1 MKKHFYRVALCALAC
16 SANIALAQDYIA
28 ATYDLDADGTNQFNL
43 CANLWGSAGP
53 TYMLDGSMDASN
65 NPASGSVQMVCSLD
79 GVVGDNFVSK
89 YGFADTNAFAF
100 TNLEFDIFWAANSP
114 TSAWYFG
121 PFYGHLDLFYTTDSG
136 TIDPGQGDSLDIHL
150 TDAGHW
156 MHVIRPVP
164 ITVNTLVNGIL
175 IKMYCGGYGNPTA
188 GTVTYWVD
196 NIKLTGR
203 KPPVTA
209 PTLAIEKSVPGMRIW
224 ASLIGNDYQRDE
236 IVTVNNDHGWYNS
249 TPRTYSLTL
258 ASFPDQ
264 THVNFQAHMFLI
276 PLSGMLAGD
285 LPSNA
290 YEDYHASNIVQ
301 VAIINAGNGTT
312 TGRFMV
318 KTNASQ
324 TDGDMRTVG
333 TLGVVTNAAGAL
345 GTWTVTF
352 SDNTHATLTA
362 PGGTSNS
369 FALPEDMTLFQ
380 GPLAVYFGVDPNST
394 VDTGQ
399 SATFSRIQ
407 ITGTD
412 PINDNMT
419 SLNSSTWQVISMD
432 MPGTVFV
439 PADSAFWI
447 SWLQESGF
455 GLVTNASLSTP
466 VSSWGNIG
474 LAPTNIWIKSEVLV
488 STTNLVTGGKE
499 FFRAMGTS
507 P

>member
-43 CANLWGSAGP
+43 CHNLWGSAGP
-53 TYMLDGSMDASN
+53 TYMLDGSLDASN

-79 GVVGDNFVSK
+79 GVGDDNFVSK

-121 PFYGHLDLFYTTDSG
+121 PFYGHLDFGYTTDTG
-136 TIDPGQGDSLDIHL
+136 TIDPSQSFDIHL

-156 MHVIRPVP
+156 VHEVMPVP
-164 ITVNTLVNGIL
+164 VTVNSLVNGIYM
-175 IKMYCGGYGNPTA
+175 KMYCGGYGNPTA

-196 NIKLTGR
+196 NVKLTGR
-203 KPPVTA
+203 KPPLTA
-209 PTLAIEKSVPGMRIW
+209 PALTIQKSIPGLRIW
-224 ASLIGNDYQRDE
+224 ASQLNDDYQRDE

-290 YEDYHASNIVQ
+290 YEDYHASNSVQ

-432 MPGTVFV
+432 LPGTVFV

-447 SWLQESGF
+447 SWLQQSGF

-474 LAPTNIWIKSEVLV
+474 LAPTNIWTQSEVLV

-499 FFRAMGTS
+499 FFRAMGT
-507 P
+507 PP

>member
-43 CANLWGSAGP
+43 CGNLWGSAGP

-79 GVVGDNFVSK
+79 GVGDDNFVSK

-100 TNLEFDIFWAANSP
+100 TNLEFDIYWSAASP
-114 TSAWYFG
+114 QGDWYFG
-121 PFYGHLDLFYTTDSG
+121 PFYGHLDFGYTTDTG
-136 TIDPGQGDSLDIHL
+136 TIDPGQNFNIDL

-156 MHVIRPVP
+156 VHEVMPVP
-164 ITVNTLVNGIL
+164 VTVNSLVNGIYM
-175 IKMYCGGYGNPTA
+175 KMYCGGYGNPTA

-196 NIKLTGR
+196 NVKLTGR
-203 KPPVTA
+203 KPPLTA
-209 PTLAIEKSVPGMRIW
+209 PALTIQKSIPGLRIW
-224 ASLIGNDYQRDE
+224 ASQLNDDYQRDE

-290 YEDYHASNIVQ
+290 YEDYHASNSVQ

-432 MPGTVFV
+432 LPGTVFV

-447 SWLQESGF
+447 SWLQQSGF

-474 LAPTNIWIKSEVLV
+474 LAPTNIWTQSEVLV
-488 STTNLVTGGKE
+488 STTNLVSGAKE
-499 FFRAMGTS
+499 FFRAMGT
-507 P
+507 PP

>member
-1 MKKHFYRVALCALAC
+1 M
-16 SANIALAQDYIA
+16 
-28 ATYDLDADGTNQFNL
+28 
-43 CANLWGSAGP
+43 
-53 TYMLDGSMDASN
+53 
-65 NPASGSVQMVCSLD
+65 
-79 GVVGDNFVSK
+79 
-89 YGFADTNAFAF
+89 
-100 TNLEFDIFWAANSP
+100 
-114 TSAWYFG
+114 
-121 PFYGHLDLFYTTDSG
+121 
-136 TIDPGQGDSLDIHL
+136 
-150 TDAGHW
+150 
-156 MHVIRPVP
+156 PVP
-164 ITVNTLVNGIL
+164 VTVNSLVNGIYM
-175 IKMYCGGYGNPTA
+175 KMYCGGYGNPTA

-196 NIKLTGR
+196 NVKLTGH
-203 KPPVTA
+203 KPPLTA
-209 PTLAIEKSVPGMRIW
+209 PALTIQKSIPGLRIW
-224 ASLIGNDYQRDE
+224 ASQLNDDYQRDE

-290 YEDYHASNIVQ
+290 YEDYHASNSVQ

-333 TLGVVTNAAGAL
+333 TLGVVTNAAGAI

-432 MPGTVFV
+432 LPGTVFV

-447 SWLQESGF
+447 SWLQQSGF

-474 LAPTNIWIKSEVLV
+474 LAPTNIWTQSEVLV
-488 STTNLVTGGKE
+488 STTNLVSGAKE
-499 FFRAMGTS
+499 FFRAMGT
-507 P
+507 PP